1 MLQIWRDR
9 SRRPQPDA
17 TKDSGVRPKH
27 KIHWPNPIKTLI
39 MYKEPDIAIML
50 GLTSIYT
57 SGLYLVMASLPLMY
71 TATYNLTV
79 IQVSLCYM

>member
-1 MLQIWRDR
+1 
-9 SRRPQPDA
+9 
-17 TKDSGVRPKH
+17 
-27 KIHWPNPIKTLI
+27 